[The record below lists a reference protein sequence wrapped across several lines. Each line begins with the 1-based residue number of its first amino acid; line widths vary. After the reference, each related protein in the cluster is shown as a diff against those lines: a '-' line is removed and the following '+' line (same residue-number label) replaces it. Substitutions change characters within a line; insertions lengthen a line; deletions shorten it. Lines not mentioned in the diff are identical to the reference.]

1 MKTVKVSIRYNI
13 HPGNPAGTHSYD
25 QEYIETADHCPKCH
39 TKLWSDAG
47 EGDYYVGPEFYC
59 PHTRPIRPGVIPT
72 TKPSAPF
79 DMNFYKSP
87 PAEQFVGLFLH
98 NGYVIKVTHRRKR
111 RKAPTFTA
119 PCSQPPGSMAVNAF
133 GAMSLKNEIQSE

>member
-59 PHTRPIRPGVIPT
+59 PACYWT
-72 TKPSAPF
+72 
-79 DMNFYKSP
+79 
-87 PAEQFVGLFLH
+87 
-98 NGYVIKVTHRRKR
+98 GYVI
-111 RKAPTFTA
+111 FSYTA
-119 PCSQPPGSMAVNAF
+119 DPAGSDPDDQTIRAIRHE
-133 GAMSLKNEIQSE
+133 LL